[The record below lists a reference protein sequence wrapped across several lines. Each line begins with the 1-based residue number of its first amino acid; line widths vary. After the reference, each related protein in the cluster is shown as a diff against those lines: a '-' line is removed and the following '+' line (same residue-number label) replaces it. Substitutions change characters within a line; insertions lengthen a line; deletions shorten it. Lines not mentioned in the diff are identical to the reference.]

1 MGLFTRTDAYD
12 RARILADAARA
23 EQKKRRRK
31 AIALYRRVLAFEPE
45 NADLHARLAPLLAQ
59 TGQTFDALQ
68 SYRHAAEGCLR
79 SGRGERA
86 VAVYREAARRL
97 PGELEVWRAL
107 GDLLHAQDR
116 DPEAILALLEGRRQF
131 RSRELRPQA
140 IFLLRRVR
148 QIDAAH
154 VDAVLD
160 LAHQLARSR
169 QVDESSLLLQGLAG
183 RAKGRN
189 LRRIRAAQ
197 FRIEPTPSR
206 AWRWL
211 RAALKTSGREEA
223 PRAVA
228 RPTAFRN

>member
-12 RARILADAARA
+12 RARILAEATRA
-23 EQKKRRRK
+23 DQKKRRRK

-59 TGQTFDALQ
+59 TGQSFDALQ
-68 SYRHAAEGCLR
+68 SYRAAAEGCLR

-97 PGELEVWRAL
+97 PGEIEVWRAM
-107 GDLLHAQDR
+107 GDLLHAQGR
-116 DPEAILALLEGRRQF
+116 DSEAIQALLEGRRHF
-131 RSRELRPQA
+131 RGRESRPQA
-140 IFLLRRVR
+140 IFLLRRIR
-148 QIDAAH
+148 AIDVAH
-154 VDAVLD
+154 LDAVID
-160 LAHQLARSR
+160 LARELARSR
-169 QVDESSLLLQGLAG
+169 QLDECSLLLQGLAA
-183 RAKGRN
+183 RATGRN

-211 RAALKTSGREEA
+211 CAALKTSRGEESR
-223 PRAVA
+223 RAVA
-228 RPTAFRN
+228 RPTGLRN